1 MVGLDG
7 PAEWRKQEGGCST
20 GSRVQFELCMDTA
33 LQDISLDIGRERIP

>member
-7 PAEWRKQEGGCST
+7 PAEWRKQEGGAAQGAGCSL
-20 GSRVQFELCMDTA
+20 SCMDTA